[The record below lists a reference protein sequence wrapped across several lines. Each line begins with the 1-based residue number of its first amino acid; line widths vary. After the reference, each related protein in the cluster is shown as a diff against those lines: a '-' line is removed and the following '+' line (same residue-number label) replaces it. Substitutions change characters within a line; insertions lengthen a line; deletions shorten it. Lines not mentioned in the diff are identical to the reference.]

1 MGFLV
6 TVDLAFKTLLINFVC
21 WHKLSNYLVEV
32 EMLDDVDT
40 DEDVDTELDVDT
52 LQMHYMYINLSV
64 C

>member
-1 MGFLV
+1 
-6 TVDLAFKTLLINFVC
+6 
-21 WHKLSNYLVEV
+21 
-32 EMLDDVDT
+32 MLDDVDT